1 MDKYLLYK
9 QLVEDVKSYVISSC
23 SGKLP
28 FDSYEKCDAINLWT
42 YWQGR
47 WVDHD
52 GKVMHNLDAQIL
64 VVGQDWGAPDVPA
77 VSTVCQMMNGRSTHF
92 NTDDTFLTGDDCFV
106 NPTDDVLYQV
116 MKTALGYD
124 ISRSSLDCRHNRDL
138 FFTNFFACFRE
149 EKNTGYLPIPNIKK
163 EREFFARLVDL
174 IHPKVIVC
182 LGKKTLV
189 EVCLSLDIDIKKS
202 DLTPYSNFI
211 GNRNKNPVGLAH
223 TLVVFGMAHPGPQGT
238 LNRVKNANPQTR
250 AAGIAAQV
258 EDWKRIKPY
267 LEK

>member
-1 MDKYLLYK
+1 MDKNIRYK
-9 QLVEDVKSYVISSC
+9 QLVEEIKAYVISSC
-23 SGKLP
+23 NGKMP
-28 FDSYEKCDAINLWT
+28 FDGYEKCDAINLWT

-64 VVGQDWGAPDVPA
+64 VVGQDWGASDAPA
-77 VSTVCQMMNGRSTHF
+77 VSTVCQMIDGRLTHF
-92 NTDDTFLTGDDCFV
+92 ITDDTFLTEEDRFV

-116 MKTALGYD
+116 MKTALNYD
-124 ISRSSLDCRHNRDL
+124 INRSASDCSQNRDL

-149 EKNTGYLPIPNIKK
+149 RKNTGYLPIPNIKK
-163 EREFFARLVDL
+163 EREFFAQLVEL

-182 LGKKTLV
+182 LGKKALV
-189 EVCLSLDIDIKKS
+189 EVCLSLDITIKKS
-202 DLTPYSNFI
+202 DLTPYGNFI
-211 GNRNKNPVGLAH
+211 ADKSKNPVGLAH
-223 TLVVFGMAHPGPQGT
+223 TPVVFGMAHPGPQGT
-238 LNRVKNANPQTR
+238 LNRVKNTNPQTR
-250 AAGIAAQV
+250 AAGIAAQI